1 MTRKSKRQDNWIIL
15 GTAFAINALIP
26 GIFWWFQVYFGN
38 SRYILMKYILITS
51 SMVITIT
58 HSNLDATRQAGL
70 LYTLWRLATWPAAPA
85 CWGCRIIDSNNFSLL
100 HIHAWS
106 DPNDDFSHLNW
117 KRGRGRISAISII
130 EIDFCNFI
138 ERFGC
143 SSFYPL
149 LFVKDE
155 S

>member
-1 MTRKSKRQDNWIIL
+1 
-15 GTAFAINALIP
+15 
-26 GIFWWFQVYFGN
+26 
-38 SRYILMKYILITS
+38 
-51 SMVITIT
+51 MVITIT
-58 HSNLDATRQAGL
+58 HSNLDATRRAGL

-138 ERFGC
+138 ERFGYLH
-143 SSFYPL
+143 FI
-149 LFVKDE
+149 LFFLWKMSLKVCNESISRKNLHLDFHGLRNSWLTFWLSKSDE
-155 S
+155 TKV

>member
-1 MTRKSKRQDNWIIL
+1 
-15 GTAFAINALIP
+15 
-26 GIFWWFQVYFGN
+26 
-38 SRYILMKYILITS
+38 
-51 SMVITIT
+51 MVITIT

-138 ERFGC
+138 ERFGYLH
-143 SSFYPL
+143 FI
-149 LFVKDE
+149 LFFLWKMSLKVCNESISRKNLHLDFHGLRNSWLTFWLSKSDE
-155 S
+155 TEI